1 MARSSLTFAA
11 HAAITLASSFLV
23 ATVHAQSFD
32 AGVPNTTL
40 DGAASYAIAA
50 DAGVPSSASDA
61 AAPADGGVDLGA
73 PSPESDAVVTPDDAP
88 MLPVADAL
96 QPRVVTAVDA
106 DAAAAQDA
114 TANEEAAGEETAE
127 TASFYFKLGGE
138 YQFRLNVMG
147 DVPLRPLPGAGS
159 ALGQNVW
166 AEQWLRLRADLQI
179 VPGLH
184 VIGQADALN
193 GVALGDLAQGVEPEA
208 RQRDEYAYPG
218 LRFRYLYLEWQSKF
232 GLLRVGQMGFSWG
245 LGMVANDGDTPP
257 VFGDYRY
264 GDLVRR
270 VLFAVRPAGNDVPFV
285 VAAAGDWVASDLLAD
300 FHRRDELAFQGV
312 LAAYYGD
319 DLDRVGAYG
328 AYRWQENALD
338 DTLSAAFVDVFARWG
353 KTLGGARYYAAAEG
367 AFAIGSTT
375 YARTAELPEQDV
387 TQLLGIVQLGRTQ
400 RVLDVVLEAGYASGD
415 SNGEDAIQ
423 RRGTI
428 DPDHRV
434 GLILFPEVI
443 SAFTARSA
451 ALAQDPGLSGRPARG
466 SELLP
471 SNGGVSGAAYAF
483 PYGIWR
489 PLDWLDVR
497 LGAVVATATA
507 DFVDPYAQRALS
519 RSQNFLGGP
528 ASSRFLGLELDG
540 AVLAH
545 HPIADDLVLSGGLEG
560 GVLFPGGAFE
570 NASGDI
576 LGPIGLVRFRVGI
589 RYR

>member
-1 MARSSLTFAA
+1 MGSFQRNVALLLTLFASALAASRATAQISS
-11 HAAITLASSFLV
+11 
-23 ATVHAQSFD
+23 D
-32 AGVPNTTL
+32 AGV
-40 DGAASYAIAA
+40 A
-50 DAGVPSSASDA
+50 
-61 AAPADGGVDLGA
+61 
-73 PSPESDAVVTPDDAP
+73 
-88 MLPVADAL
+88 
-96 QPRVVTAVDA
+96 Q
-106 DAAAAQDA
+106 DAAAALSTGDAGVLVDAGSVDAAGFDLGQPAA
-114 TANEEAAGEETAE
+114 TADVDLTLPELTGPPNAGADDAAE
-127 TASFYFKLGGE
+127 TLDTAALPDDTQTDTPVDAPVFAEAPTTTFKLGGE
-138 YQFRLNVMG
+138 YQFRLNAMST
-147 DVPLRPLPGAGS
+147 VPLRLLPGA
-159 ALGQNVW
+159 AETLGQNLW
-166 AEQWLRLRADLQI
+166 AEQWLRLRANLQI

-184 VIGQADALN
+184 IIGQADALN
-193 GVALGDLAQGVEPEA
+193 GVAFGDLAIGVEPEI
-208 RQRDEYAYPG
+208 RQRDEYGYPG
-218 LRFRYLYLEWQSKF
+218 LRFRYLYLEWTSKI
-232 GLLRVGQMGFSWG
+232 GILRAGQMGFSWG

-270 VLFAVRPAGNDVPFV
+270 LLFAFLPAGDSVPLV
-285 VAAAGDWVASDLLAD
+285 VAVSGDWIASDSLAD
-300 FHRRDELAFQGV
+300 FQRRDELAFQGV

-319 DLDRVGAYG
+319 EVDRVGIFG

-353 KTLGGARYYAAAEG
+353 KTIDGARYYAAAEG
-367 AFAIGSTT
+367 AYARGTTT
-375 YARTAELPEQDV
+375 YARTVERPEQDV
-387 TQLLGIVQLGRTQ
+387 EQLLGIVQLGRTQ
-400 RVLDVVLEAGYASGD
+400 KHLDLVLEAGYASGD

-434 GLILFPEVI
+434 GLVLFPEVI

-471 SNGGVSGAAYAF
+471 SNGGVSGAAYLF

-497 LGAVVATATA
+497 LGAVLATATA

-519 RSQNFLGGP
+519 RSQNFLGGST
-528 ASSRFLGLELDG
+528 ASRLLGFEVDG

-545 HPIADDLVLSGGLEG
+545 YKLADELVLTGGLEG

-570 NASGDI
+570 NAAGETP
-576 LGPIGLVRFRVGI
+576 GAIGLVRLRLGI